1 MADNKETQIAES
13 EGRKAAGLGVDST
26 LTAEAIE
33 GMPEDGPRGDPE
45 GQQPAPRAEPTAEPA
60 PVPIRADNPNVTKRN
75 EILARFREE
84 RERSAAEDRDD
95 ASEFA
100 RSGMPPEFDQEP
112 EPQEQG
118 EPQDA
123 APPETETQPEST
135 PRMVKVKIRGV
146 EKEITYDEAI
156 AEAQKSLAGESY
168 LEEGRSKIKE
178 IDELLR
184 DARNKVSAPRESQ
197 PPTPGGQPSTQPT
210 DQQTGDPPQ
219 QEDMIGKLIETMQFG
234 DPNEA
239 RPLME
244 STISNIVDSI
254 VNKKM
259 VEQRL
264 KTEGARSNKV
274 LKDFV
279 EKHAYLANDRKS
291 EAVIQQ
297 TLYEMQLEDLKAINV
312 DLSKIPTPSG
322 QLTPS
327 DVAVAHR
334 YYRSEGYG
342 VREPKEMLEK
352 AVEEFLEWKG
362 VKPATPA
369 TSDKPAAP
377 RVEVSV
383 DRTARRA
390 AIPQQPSRSATP
402 SRPTQVP
409 ASADIGERRA
419 SAVQAMMAKRGLP
432 RGRVLG

>member
-1 MADNKETQIAES
+1 VANTKQQQEAEAK
-13 EGRKAAGLGVDST
+13 GRQAAGLGVDST
-26 LTAEAIE
+26 LTPEAIE

-60 PVPIRADNPNVTKRN
+60 PTPIRADNPNVTKRN

-84 RERSAAEDRDD
+84 RERSAEEDREDI
-95 ASEFA
+95 SEFA

-123 APPETETQPEST
+123 APPETETQPESA

-168 LEEGRSKIKE
+168 VDEGRSKIKE
-178 IDELLR
+178 LDDLIR
-184 DARNKVSAPRESQ
+184 QARTQISAPRESQ

-210 DQQTGDPPQ
+210 DQPTGDPQ
-219 QEDMIGKLIETMQFG
+219 QPEDLIGKLIETMQFG

-239 RPLME
+239 RPMME
-244 STISNIVDSI
+244 NVISTMAKQIVQRE
-254 VNKKM
+254 M

-279 EKHAYLANDRKS
+279 EKHADLANDPKS
-291 EAVIQQ
+291 EAVIQR
-297 TLYEMQLEDLKAINV
+297 TLYDMQLEDLKAINV
-312 DLSKIPTPSG
+312 DLTKIPTPSG
-322 QLTPS
+322 QLTPA

-342 VREPKEMLEK
+342 VREPKEMLER

-362 VKPATPA
+362 VKPETPA
-369 TSDKPAAP
+369 SDKPAAP

-419 SAVQAMMAKRGLP
+419 SAVQMMMAKRGLP

>member
-1 MADNKETQIAES
+1 
-13 EGRKAAGLGVDST
+13 
-26 LTAEAIE
+26 
-33 GMPEDGPRGDPE
+33 MPEDGPRGDPQE

-60 PVPIRADNPNVTKRN
+60 PAPIRADNPNVTKRN

-84 RERSAAEDRDD
+84 RERSAEEDREDI
-95 ASEFA
+95 SEFA
-100 RSGMPPEFDQEP
+100 RSGMPPEFNAEP
-112 EPQEQG
+112 EPQEPG
-118 EPQDA
+118 EPQDT
-123 APPETETQPEST
+123 APPETQVETQPESA

-146 EKEITYDEAI
+146 EKEITWDEAI

-210 DQQTGDPPQ
+210 DQPAGDPPQ
-219 QEDMIGKLIETMQFG
+219 PEDLIGKLIETMQFG

-239 RPLME
+239 RPMME
-244 STISNIVDSI
+244 NVITTVAKQIVQRE
-254 VNKKM
+254 M

-279 EKHAYLANDRKS
+279 EKHADLANDPKS
-291 EAVIQQ
+291 EAVIQR
-297 TLYEMQLEDLKAINV
+297 TLYDMQLADLKAINV
-312 DLSKIPTPSG
+312 DLSRIPTPSG
-322 QLTPS
+322 QLTPA

-369 TSDKPAAP
+369 SDKNAAP

-402 SRPTQVP
+402 TRPTQVP

-419 SAVQAMMAKRGLP
+419 VAVQAMMTKRGLP
-432 RGRVLG
+432 RGRVFG